1 MKIFISMNYVHNYS
15 SLFSQ
20 LYGSS
25 ITMIGL
31 AKVHFLWPHYFLWAP
46 LIFVAPIIF
55 CVPHHF
61 LWPHYF
67 LWPPLFFVAP
77 IIFCGPHYFLWP
89 LLFFMAPLFFVAP
102 IIFCGPI
109 IFCSKCSLDLESRP
123 ITQVVSVVLKGEFH
137 IFLVRTRHI
146 ANEKYGKISNFCFFF

>member
-77 IIFCGPHYFLWP
+77 IIFC
-89 LLFFMAPLFFVAP
+89 
-102 IIFCGPI
+102 
-109 IFCSKCSLDLESRP
+109 SKCSLDLESRP